1 MSTHIERRMD
11 VLAQRLKA
19 RTKHGGTPRPGFEQ
33 NVAQIRA
40 EMEQLSQRAATIG
53 GNDGE

>member
-1 MSTHIERRMD
+1 MTTHFERRMD
-11 VLAQRLKA
+11 ILAQRLKA
-19 RTKHGGTPRPGFEQ
+19 RTKHDGTPRPGFEQ

-40 EMEQLSQRAATIG
+40 EMEQLSQRAAMIG